1 MQEQVQTQDES
12 FWLEIWQVCPQQNI
26 MSKFSVKQ
34 VGTNANSYKYKPVT
48 LTVLY
53 TWRRLSLPSSD
64 TALWALLARYLTGM
78 PTTECHV
85 QILNQNK

>member
-34 VGTNANSYKYKPVT
+34 VGTNANSYK
-48 LTVLY
+48 L
-53 TWRRLSLPSSD
+53 
-64 TALWALLARYLTGM
+64 
-78 PTTECHV
+78 
-85 QILNQNK
+85 